1 MTYKF
6 VRVSQNR
13 KTGPIP
19 VTYSSRDTCPESCP
33 HYRSTCYAESG
44 PTRLAWNHA
53 ESGVSLSELCDNIRT
68 ITRGSLWR
76 HNVAGDLP
84 GNGEI
89 LDRDALSQ
97 IVRANRG
104 RRGFT
109 YTHKLDVS
117 HWSAYADAT
126 AKGFT
131 VNLSADSAA
140 QADDLAQS
148 GLPVVV
154 VVPSNSPDKLHT
166 PAGRLIVACPAQTR
180 TDVTCQ
186 SCQLCAQARRD
197 VIVGFKAHGTRT
209 RKLDANLIQ
218 MQDVS

>member
-1 MTYKF
+1 MYKF

-19 VTYSSRDTCPESCP
+19 VTYSGRDTCPESCP

-44 PTRLAWNHA
+44 PTRLAWDRA
-53 ESGVSLSELCDNIRT
+53 ESGGSLAELCDNIRT
-68 ITRGSLWR
+68 IPRGSLWR

-84 GNGEI
+84 GDGES
-89 LDRDALSQ
+89 LDREALAL

-109 YTHKLDVS
+109 YTHKLHPQ

-126 AKGFT
+126 AKGFV
-131 VNLSADSAA
+131 VNLSADSAS

-154 VVPSNSPDKLHT
+154 VIPSTAPDKLHT
-166 PAGRLIVACPAQTR
+166 PSGRLIVACPAQTR
-180 TDVTCQ
+180 ADVTCQ
-186 SCQLCAQARRD
+186 SCQLCAQAGRG

-209 RKLDANLIQ
+209 RKLDAKLIHLQ
-218 MQDVS
+218 EVS

>member
-1 MTYKF
+1 MYKF
-6 VRVSQNR
+6 VRVSRNR

-19 VTYSSRDTCPESCP
+19 VTYSSRDTCPASCP

-44 PTRLAWNHA
+44 PTRMVWNRA
-53 ESGVSLSELCDNIRT
+53 ESGESLSELCEQIRT
-68 ITRGSLWR
+68 IPRGALWR

-84 GNGEI
+84 GDGES
-89 LDRDALSQ
+89 LNRDALAQ

-117 HWSAYADAT
+117 HWQAYSDAT
-126 AKGFT
+126 AKGF
-131 VNLSADSAA
+131 VINLSADSAA

-154 VVPSNSPDKLHT
+154 VIPSTSPDKLYT
-166 PAGRLIVACPAQTR
+166 PSGRLIVACPAQTR
-180 TDVTCQ
+180 VDVTCQ
-186 SCQLCAQARRD
+186 SCQLCAQAGRD
-197 VIVGFKAHGTRT
+197 VIVGFKSHGART
-209 RKLDANLIQ
+209 RNLDAKLIQ
-218 MQDVS
+218 LQEVG